1 MTGPPLSE
9 TNVTI
14 KRALALASANPQQ
27 ALSLL
32 EERLTKSRAS
42 GDRES
47 VHSLARNAG
56 IVCAA
61 GLGDPRRAI
70 AYYEEAVSAAP
81 EDASLHLARGDLHRQ
96 LGEHDAA
103 ATAFARSLE
112 QATEQGDLEMIDMA
126 SKAQA
131 GLDDGER
138 GN

>member
-1 MTGPPLSE
+1 MAGPPLSE

-14 KRALALASANPQQ
+14 KRALALASASPQQ

-42 GDRES
+42 GDRQS

-56 IVCAA
+56 IVCT

-81 EDASLHLARGDLHRQ
+81 EDAYLHLARGDLHRR

-103 ATAFARSLE
+103 ATAFALCLE
-112 QATEQGDLEMIDMA
+112 QATEQGDLEMIDVA

-131 GLDDGER
+131 GLNDDER
-138 GN
+138 GT